1 MNSGANT
8 KVDLVGRFI
17 NFYNRYENLN
27 LKITFFL
34 ISLQILHLY
43 WLTTDVV
50 LQKIFGESFFLAP
63 KSLLPVFVIIDYI
76 EIPALISGLIFYAY
90 SIRTNKSTAK
100 KSYLFLGLLGVQV
113 IHIFWITDEVVYN
126 SLFNSTFVEIPYVL
140 SWIAILIDYLELP
153 VMVDLFYKVI
163 KRKKSSKPILVLQLT
178 SYFFKCWLIYL
189 KCLNLFFSSTVWIYF
204 W

>member
-1 MNSGANT
+1 MDSGANT
-8 KVDLVGRFI
+8 KIDLVGKFI

-43 WLTTDVV
+43 WLTTAVV

-63 KSLLPVFVIIDYI
+63 KSLLPLFIVIDYI
-76 EIPALISGLIFYAY
+76 EIPALISGLIYYAY

-113 IHIFWITDEVVYN
+113 IHIFWITDEVVYV
-126 SLFNSTFVEIPYVL
+126 SLFYTNFVEIPYVL

-153 VMVDLFYKVI
+153 VMVDLFYKII
-163 KRKKSSKPILVLQLT
+163 KKKKR
-178 SYFFKCWLIYL
+178 
-189 KCLNLFFSSTVWIYF
+189 
-204 W
+204 

>member
-1 MNSGANT
+1 MTSGAST
-8 KVDLVGRFI
+8 KVDLVAKFI

-50 LQKIFGESFFLAP
+50 LQKIFDESFFLAP
-63 KSLLPVFVIIDYI
+63 KSLLPVFVVIDYI

-90 SIRTNKSTAK
+90 SIRSNKSTAK

-113 IHIFWITDEVVYN
+113 IHIFWITDEVVYD
-126 SLFNSTFVEIPYVL
+126 SLFKSNFVEIPYVL

-153 VMVDLFYKVI
+153 VMADLFYKVI
-163 KRKKSSKPILVLQLT
+163 KKKKR
-178 SYFFKCWLIYL
+178 
-189 KCLNLFFSSTVWIYF
+189 
-204 W
+204 

>member
-1 MNSGANT
+1 MDSGANT
-8 KVDLVGRFI
+8 KIDLVGKFI

-43 WLTTDVV
+43 WLTTAVV

-63 KSLLPVFVIIDYI
+63 KSLLPLFIVIDYI
-76 EIPALISGLIFYAY
+76 EIPALISGLIYYAY

-113 IHIFWITDEVVYN
+113 IHIFWITDEVVYV
-126 SLFNSTFVEIPYVL
+126 SLFYTNFVEIPYVL

-153 VMVDLFYKVI
+153 VMVDLFYKII
-163 KRKKSSKPILVLQLT
+163 KKKR
-178 SYFFKCWLIYL
+178 
-189 KCLNLFFSSTVWIYF
+189 
-204 W
+204 